1 MVTKKP
7 EPKKEVK
14 SPVVDL
20 KKLEIE
26 RQKLENERKL
36 QGLNARMTMVNEQ
49 IRQIQVIKTSIQK
62 QIDDLK

>member
-1 MVTKKP
+1 MAKKP